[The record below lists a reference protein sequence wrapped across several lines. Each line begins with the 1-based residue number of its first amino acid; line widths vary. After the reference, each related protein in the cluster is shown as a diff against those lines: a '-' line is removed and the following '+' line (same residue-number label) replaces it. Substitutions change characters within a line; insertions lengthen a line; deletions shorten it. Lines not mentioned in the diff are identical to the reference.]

1 MSCICILNRFQFT
14 PLREGRHSSAWE
26 NDWEVLEFQFTPLR
40 EGRRVITGEVIMSS
54 ILFQFTPLREGRQ
67 SGCVVVYWDIP
78 ISIHAPTRG
87 ATCAR
92 RETRRRLG
100 DFNSRPYARGDC
112 HSQRRIRRSKEYFNS
127 RPYARGDQIS
137 CRSYG
142 SSNTISIH
150 APTRGATC
158 DYENGTRYPSLISI
172 HAPTRGATWRSRK

>member
-1 MSCICILNRFQFT
+1 M
-14 PLREGRHSSAWE
+14 PLWQTLISIISIHAPTRGATSQLLSA
-26 NDWEVLEFQFTPLR
+26 FARTR
-40 EGRRVITGEVIMSS
+40 K
-54 ILFQFTPLREGRQ
+54 FQFTPLREGRQ